1 MKKWKNVASYDAA
14 KEWLNQN
21 FPPEFIPVWTE
32 SGKSEMD
39 TAESLLIAT
48 WLLNNA
54 KNSAVRAA
62 VHHNF
67 IGAATLLECEM
78 NDGSPYYDSAGDYL
92 GRGVI
97 RYATYRP
104 ECDPTE
110 DYGFAVI
117 ADITPFEDDW
127 SYGDGYAEIAEEMK
141 KLR

>member
-1 MKKWKNVASYDAA
+1 MGKWRNAASYNAA
-14 KEWLNQN
+14 EKWIKRN
-21 FPPEFIPVWTE
+21 FPSNIPVWTE

-39 TAESLLIAT
+39 TTISLLVAT
-48 WLLNNA
+48 WLLTNA

-67 IGAATLLECEM
+67 IGAATLLEQDTD
-78 NDGSPYYDSAGDYL
+78 DGCPYYDRDGDYL
-92 GRGVI
+92 GRGMI

-104 ECDPTE
+104 NYSPEV

-117 ADITPFEDDW
+117 AEITPLDNDW
-127 SYGDGYAEIAEEMK
+127 SYGNGYAEIAEEMK